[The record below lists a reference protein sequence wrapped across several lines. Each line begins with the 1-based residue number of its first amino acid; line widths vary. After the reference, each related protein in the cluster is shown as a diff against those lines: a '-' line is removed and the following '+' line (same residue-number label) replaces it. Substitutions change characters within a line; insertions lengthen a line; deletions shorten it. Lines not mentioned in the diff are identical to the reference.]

1 MEDNPQTEKQA
12 TGGDAPSVLLSHAK
26 DNIEASL
33 LMAVGGQGSLALG
46 ELPADVL
53 LVDIH
58 VPKADHA
65 RAIGLV
71 DQFFGENQ
79 GKNPWTCASCGEA
92 VGKTFSNCWNCDG
105 PRPDTA

>member
-12 TGGDAPSVLLSHAK
+12 TGGDAPSVLLYHAK

-33 LMAVGGQGSLALG
+33 LMAMLDASGVRAWRVGGQGSLALG

-79 GKNPWTCASCGEA
+79 GKNP
-92 VGKTFSNCWNCDG
+92 
-105 PRPDTA
+105 